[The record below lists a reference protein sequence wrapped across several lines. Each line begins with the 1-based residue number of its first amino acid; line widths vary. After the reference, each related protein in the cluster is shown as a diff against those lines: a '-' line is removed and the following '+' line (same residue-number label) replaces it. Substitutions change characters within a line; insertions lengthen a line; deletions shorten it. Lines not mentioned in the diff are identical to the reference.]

1 MLTPNGS
8 AGNLERNFFWW
19 WLGRWLRVKEDSSK
33 EAGFKWALESGQGFN
48 RQRLGMQE
56 AFWRPRGTGQ
66 RREDCEAPSGSQPSW
81 AGVAEAGE
89 EGRVKM
95 GRRKQH
101 APISI

>member
-1 MLTPNGS
+1 
-8 AGNLERNFFWW
+8 
-19 WLGRWLRVKEDSSK
+19 
-33 EAGFKWALESGQGFN
+33 
-48 RQRLGMQE
+48 MQE